1 MFGVVTT
8 YKLKQPLTEDQIAEI
23 RDKAIKSPDAR
34 TGLPSLLLDLRRVRR
49 AWILPRVGQ

>member
-23 RDKAIKSPDAR
+23 RDKAIKSPEAR
-34 TGLPSLLLDLRRVRR
+34 AGLPSLLLDLRRVRR